1 MARGF
6 SEPASH
12 RRAWRLRTRARFL
25 LRSWLAGHKKVEDAT
40 LQKATKLLG
49 GHHSA
54 STLPAAVLRKQAG
67 MAMQNGSWW
76 CHACKKHMK
85 QTAVY
90 CSGCGKHWQKACAE
104 VPYSPQQPSVPW
116 KSTWTEEP
124 WTPRRHQ
131 SPRKRGKNNGK
142 GKGAD
147 AREGKGPGVGK
158 GAGKAERTPAPPSL
172 EGLPAAPVA
181 PLVAAPKKP
190 GGEQTPSP
198 EKAQL
203 EALVGVLAASSAS
216 LPPAAQQMLAS
227 LQETQTQS
235 NTKLMHRAVA
245 DQSRARQA
253 LAKIQVQRA
262 TYLQAWHEY
271 LAQLAGLLETQI
283 QEQSQVLEDLDQS
296 ELQWL
301 GADQAATQQLA
312 RLTGAPEKEEDGADS
327 MEDTASA
334 VDTAVA
340 AESKLR
346 AATAESQQSAKRMLT
361 ALGELRHS
369 AEGQLQQAKR
379 DGSRTPRRG
388 EKYEAPGDTGKPEA
402 PEKKEEAQT
411 TSSED
416 AAAKT
421 GPGAKQPFQ
430 FGVSPPA

>member
-1 MARGF
+1 
-6 SEPASH
+6 
-12 RRAWRLRTRARFL
+12 
-25 LRSWLAGHKKVEDAT
+25 
-40 LQKATKLLG
+40 
-49 GHHSA
+49 
-54 STLPAAVLRKQAG
+54 
-67 MAMQNGSWW
+67 
-76 CHACKKHMK
+76 
-85 QTAVY
+85 
-90 CSGCGKHWQKACAE
+90 
-104 VPYSPQQPSVPW
+104 
-116 KSTWTEEP
+116 
-124 WTPRRHQ
+124 
-131 SPRKRGKNNGK
+131 
-142 GKGAD
+142 
-147 AREGKGPGVGK
+147 
-158 GAGKAERTPAPPSL
+158 
-172 EGLPAAPVA
+172 
-181 PLVAAPKKP
+181 
-190 GGEQTPSP
+190 
-198 EKAQL
+198 
-203 EALVGVLAASSAS
+203 
-216 LPPAAQQMLAS
+216 MLAS

-361 ALGELRHS
+361 ALGE
-369 AEGQLQQAKR
+369 
-379 DGSRTPRRG
+379 RG

>member
-1 MARGF
+1 
-6 SEPASH
+6 
-12 RRAWRLRTRARFL
+12 
-25 LRSWLAGHKKVEDAT
+25 
-40 LQKATKLLG
+40 
-49 GHHSA
+49 
-54 STLPAAVLRKQAG
+54 

-158 GAGKAERTPAPPSL
+158 GAGKAERTAAPPSL

-245 DQSRARQA
+245 DQSPARQA

>member
-1 MARGF
+1 MA
-6 SEPASH
+6 
-12 RRAWRLRTRARFL
+12 T
-25 LRSWLAGHKKVEDAT
+25 
-40 LQKATKLLG
+40 
-49 GHHSA
+49 
-54 STLPAAVLRKQAG
+54 
-67 MAMQNGSWW
+67 QNGSWW
-76 CHACKKHMK
+76 CRACKKHMK

-104 VPYSPQQPSVPW
+104 VPYSPQQPLVPW
-116 KSTWTEEP
+116 KSTWAEEP

-147 AREGKGPGVGK
+147 AREGKGPGTGK
-158 GAGKAERTPAPPSL
+158 GAGKAERTAAPPSL
-172 EGLPAAPVA
+172 EGLPAASVA
-181 PLVAAPKKP
+181 PMVAAPKKP

-203 EALVGVLAASSAS
+203 EALVGVLAASSGS

-283 QEQSQVLEDLDQS
+283 QEQSQAWHEYLAQLAGLLETQIQEQSQVLEDLDQS

-312 RLTGAPEKEEDGADS
+312 RLTGASEKEEDGAES
-327 MEDTASA
+327 MEDAESA

-361 ALGELRHS
+361 AVGELRHS

-388 EKYEAPGDTGKPEA
+388 EKSEAPGDTGKHEA

-411 TSSED
+411 TSSKD
-416 AAAKT
+416 AAAKA